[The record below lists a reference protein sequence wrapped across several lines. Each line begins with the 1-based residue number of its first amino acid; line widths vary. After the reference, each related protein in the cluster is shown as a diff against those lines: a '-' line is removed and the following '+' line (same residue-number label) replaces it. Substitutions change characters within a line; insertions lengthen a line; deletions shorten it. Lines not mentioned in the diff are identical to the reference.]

1 MAEEKDQQ
9 NENMKI
15 ATTILS
21 GRINKGWNYLR
32 QLKLLE
38 IYHPKTIL
46 ISEIISLFVT
56 LNYSGRYLIGN
67 GNRDLSQLSY
77 ITFF

>member
-1 MAEEKDQQ
+1 MAEEIDQQ

-21 GRINKGWNYLR
+21 GRINKGWKYFR

-38 IYHPKTIL
+38 IYHQKTIL

-56 LNYSGRYLIGN
+56 LNYSGRYLI
-67 GNRDLSQLSY
+67 SSA
-77 ITFF
+77 